1 MASKDVL
8 DQIRDL
14 QSFIDDFV
22 ADAGSPTSVSP
33 PSTPQEK
40 TELILPA
47 PVTKDTVFH
56 KPDDVQ
62 VHKPDE
68 VQEHKPDEVQEFE
81 PKKTVEEKT
90 AKEEPE
96 EKTLVEQ
103 PLSML
108 SYDLNLS
115 ADFSSLLTQ
124 FNEIKVS
131 PVEVKQPQPQNIY
144 SDDDKE
150 KIQLDPITIDNY
162 TTGTPKFSDSFFL
175 NEHTPSSGVSTKSQ
189 SRRTSISSKKSQRS
203 ARSSRRQ
210 NEKKLQ
216 YKQQQQQL
224 QQQQPQKYVERSYDE
239 MMRIPDIYERLAF
252 YEKTLDLCLKAE
264 SPIASWHTSNKEKG
278 KPQPMLEGY
287 VPPVR
292 LLSPEVPLSESGFG
306 NMSSTLSGSIS
317 MFLKKAGGSHSVPKR
332 PDTKSLLVSS
342 SNYNTPYTSN
352 NNYHTG
358 SGLFGKSMSRLNL
371 SRSTQVPRYDHQ
383 LQPINTPVA
392 TRSMYNKQISSPR
405 KTKSSANNE
414 LSPLC
419 INYGHDRGSS
429 LIRTPR
435 SSSSTPSSFGSTT
448 TINSQGEFTSRSS
461 GLNYMINILP
471 QVDISILQRAL
482 DEAKG
487 DPMVA
492 ISIAVSLNKL
502 STNNN
507 NHSPMQTTK
516 RYHNKRIK

>member
-33 PSTPQEK
+33 PPLSPEEK
-40 TELILPA
+40 TELIIPEPL
-47 PVTKDTVFH
+47 TKDTML
-56 KPDDVQ
+56 
-62 VHKPDE
+62 HKPDE
-68 VQEHKPDEVQEFE
+68 VEDVVIVESRKIIEDKTAEEE
-81 PKKTVEEKT
+81 PVEEKV
-90 AKEEPE
+90 
-96 EKTLVEQ
+96 LVDQ

-131 PVEVKQPQPQNIY
+131 PVEVKLPQPQYIF

-150 KIQLDPITIDNY
+150 KIQLDPIIIDNFN
-162 TTGTPKFSDSFFL
+162 TGTPKFSDSSFL
-175 NEHTPSSGVSTKSQ
+175 NENPTNSGASPKSQ

-203 ARSSRRQ
+203 AKSARRQ

-216 YKQQQQQL
+216 YKQQQQQ
-224 QQQQPQKYVERSYDE
+224 QQQQHQPQKYVERSYDE

-264 SPIASWHTSNKEKG
+264 SPIAHWCNLNKEKG

-292 LLSPEVPLSESGFG
+292 SLSPEVPLSDNGFG
-306 NMSSTLSGSIS
+306 NMSSTFSGSIS
-317 MFLKKAGGSHSVPKR
+317 MFLKKAGGSHSAPKR
-332 PDTKSLLVSS
+332 PDNKSLLVSS
-342 SNYNTPYTSN
+342 SNYSSPYISS
-352 NNYHTG
+352 
-358 SGLFGKSMSRLNL
+358 SGLFGKSLSRLNL
-371 SRSTQVPRYDHQ
+371 SRSTQVPRYDNQ
-383 LQPINTPVA
+383 LQPIYTPVVS
-392 TRSMYNKQISSPR
+392 RSMYNKQISSPR
-405 KTKSSANNE
+405 KTNSS

-419 INYGHDRGSS
+419 INYGHDRSIS

-435 SSSSTPSSFGSTT
+435 SSSSTPNSFGSTT
-448 TINSQGEFTSRSS
+448 TINSQGEFTSRSTE
-461 GLNYMINILP
+461 LNYMINILP
-471 QVDISILQRAL
+471 QIDISILQNAL

-502 STNNN
+502 SNNN
-507 NHSPMQTTK
+507 NNSHRSPMQSSK
-516 RYHNKRIK
+516 RYQNKKIK

>member
-14 QSFIDDFV
+14 QTFIDDFV

-62 VHKPDE
+62 V
-68 VQEHKPDEVQEFE
+68 HKPDEVQEFE

-332 PDTKSLLVSS
+332 PDTKSLLASS